1 MMQYMPHVSKKKL
14 SQKVEEQ
21 LLKTLKTAFTKINKS
36 EDMDKFL
43 FSFLSKTEQLMLAKR
58 LAIAVLLEENIPEST
73 IANILNVTRE
83 TVARQRYQK
92 ELRGEGYKIAF
103 GKLSEEKILSEF
115 KKFLISLARYSVR
128 AAGGYVK
135 PRVI

>member
-1 MMQYMPHVSKKKL
+1 MPHISKKKL
-14 SQKVEEQ
+14 TTKAEKQLIQTFKLVLVKIGKQEEMDEFVFS
-21 LLKTLKTAFTKINKS
+21 LLSN
-36 EDMDKFL
+36 
-43 FSFLSKTEQLMLAKR
+43 TEQIMLAKR
-58 LAIAVLLEENIPEST
+58 LAIVVLLEEKIPEST

-92 ELRGEGYKIAF
+92 ELRGVGYEIAF
-103 GKLSEEKILSEF
+103 RKLSEEKMLGEF

-135 PRVI
+135 PGVLD